1 MSSGVEQ
8 LVDHVKA
15 NISGD
20 GGDVR
25 RKRELG
31 TIDGTNR
38 SIVDMEAL
46 VCELHKMVTSSSICS
61 VRISHKLAPFVLFDM
76 PLKCVDFPT
85 RVEKEKRRGTK
96 GRVAVDA
103 GFRN

>member
-1 MSSGVEQ
+1 MELIEGSICIHGESILVFCRGWFLREQGEVLSSGVEQ

-38 SIVDMEAL
+38 SIVDM
-46 VCELHKMVTSSSICS
+46 
-61 VRISHKLAPFVLFDM
+61 KLLFVS
-76 PLKCVDFPT
+76 CT
-85 RVEKEKRRGTK
+85 RW
-96 GRVAVDA
+96 
-103 GFRN
+103 